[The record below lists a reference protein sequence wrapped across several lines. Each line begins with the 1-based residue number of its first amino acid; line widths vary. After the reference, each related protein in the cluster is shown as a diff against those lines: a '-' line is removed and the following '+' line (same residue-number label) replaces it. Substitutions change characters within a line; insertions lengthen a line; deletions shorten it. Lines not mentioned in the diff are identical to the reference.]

1 MKRRFLA
8 LVLAGCLAAVL
19 STAAWAMSPTG
30 FYLNVE
36 LPSGETIA
44 LDVESGDSI
53 DNVKEELEMK
63 TKIAAGEQ
71 HLYYGGKLL
80 VDGRTLANY
89 NIQKGSTLL
98 LTTKIKGTPAGEKLT
113 EENMSGSTIGA
124 PVTISEKTLNSGTYY
139 LCNNV
144 KLTQALVI
152 QGDVTLDLNGFVLK
166 ITGSGSVIKIES
178 GTLTLVD
185 SHPAAIHKFV
195 KEATGLWTLNENAGT
210 EIVKG
215 GVITGGIGREHSFS
229 SVYGSISENGGG
241 GVFINQDAS
250 FVMESGNIVG
260 CSAVGEHNTAGGV
273 LVARSASFVMKAGK
287 IAGCTAAR
295 GGGVYVADKNEAKTL
310 GRFTM
315 EGGSIVGCVATD
327 ESYSGGGVANH
338 GDFTMTGGTIRSCT
352 ATAGHGGGICSVRQ
366 LHISGSAVVTDCKAG
381 GSYASSGAMLIS
393 PDSTYTAIIAGGTF
407 DGNVVNNK
415 STTITG
421 GTFSDEV
428 QNSGVIENGQ
438 FNGAVNNYEGT
449 IKGGTFYG
457 SVKNESDYDDGV
469 LRRAGTI
476 SGGTFNGTVTNEAA
490 GRISGG
496 TYNGSVYG
504 TFYTVAFVS
513 NGGTAVPNQ
522 KYANTPVTAPTVS
535 RAGYTLVGWYTDEAC
550 TAAYDFTQPVTD
562 SVTLYAK
569 WEAAP
574 RYYYNSGTTTDTD
587 NADEDKKGSPKT
599 FDPGAGIYAVS
610 VALSL
615 TGTAWIGRKRH

>member
-19 STAAWAMSPTG
+19 STAAWATSPTG
-30 FYLNVE
+30 FCLNVE
-36 LPSGETIA
+36 LPSGKTIA

-53 DNVKEELEMK
+53 DNIIGKLETK

-152 QGDVTLDLNGFVLK
+152 QGDVTPDLNGFVLQHENRDAND
-166 ITGSGSVIKIES
+166 SVIKIES

-185 SHPAAIHKFV
+185 SNPDAIHKFV

-250 FVMESGNIVG
+250 FVMEGGNIVG

-295 GGGVYVADKNEAKTL
+295 GGGVYVADRDGDYAL
-310 GRFTM
+310 GSFTM
-315 EGGSIVGCVATD
+315 NGGTIEWCVAYGSAAYD
-327 ESYSGGGVANH
+327 DGGGVNNL
-338 GDFTMTGGTIRSCT
+338 GSFTMNGGTIRNCT
-352 ATAGHGGGICSVRQ
+352 AAYGYGGGISSLRNITICGDAFVRDCTASQ
-366 LHISGSAVVTDCKAG
+366 DKSSAMYLNPSNPADRAVIEG
-381 GSYASSGAMLIS
+381 GTFRGNIYASPYCTGMVAV
-393 PDSTYTAIIAGGTF
+393 TGGTF
-407 DGNVVNNK
+407 DPGQPNG
-415 STTITG
+415 ITLH
-421 GTFSDEV
+421 TV
-428 QNSGVIENGQ
+428 
-438 FNGAVNNYEGT
+438 
-449 IKGGTFYG
+449 
-457 SVKNESDYDDGV
+457 
-469 LRRAGTI
+469 
-476 SGGTFNGTVTNEAA
+476 TFN
-490 GRISGG
+490 
-496 TYNGSVYG
+496 
-504 TFYTVAFVS
+504 S
-513 NGGTAVPNQ
+513 NGGSDVPGQ
-522 KYANTPVTAPTVS
+522 IRANAAATKPADPTRS
-535 RAGYTLVGWYTDEAC
+535 GYVFAGWYTDEAC

-599 FDPGAGIYAVS
+599 FDPGAGLYAVS

>member
-36 LPSGETIA
+36 LPSGKTIA

-53 DNVKEELEMK
+53 DNIKQKVQN
-63 TKIAAGEQ
+63 AAGVSVTEQ
-71 HLYYGGKLL
+71 YLYYGGKFLNN
-80 VDGRTLANY
+80 GRTLADY
-89 NIQKGSTLL
+89 NIQKESTLL
-98 LTTKIKGTPAGEKLT
+98 VASEAKGTPSGTPLTAAEPSKEWVNITEEKVLT
-113 EENMSGSTIGA
+113 E
-124 PVTISEKTLNSGTYY
+124 GTYF

-144 KLTQALVI
+144 NLTHPLVI

-185 SHPAAIHKFV
+185 SHPDAIHKFV

-250 FVMESGNIVG
+250 FVMEGGNIVG

-295 GGGVYVADKNEAKTL
+295 GGGVYVADRDGDYAL
-310 GRFTM
+310 GSFTM
-315 EGGSIVGCVATD
+315 NGGTIEWCVAYGSAAYD
-327 ESYSGGGVANH
+327 DGGGVNNL
-338 GDFTMTGGTIRSCT
+338 GSFTMNGGTIRNCT
-352 ATAGHGGGICSVRQ
+352 AAYGYGGGISSLRNITICGDAFVRDCTASQ
-366 LHISGSAVVTDCKAG
+366 DKSSAMYLNPSNPADRAVIEG
-381 GSYASSGAMLIS
+381 GTFRGNIYASPYCTGMVAV
-393 PDSTYTAIIAGGTF
+393 TGGTF
-407 DGNVVNNK
+407 DPGQPNG
-415 STTITG
+415 ITLH
-421 GTFSDEV
+421 TV
-428 QNSGVIENGQ
+428 
-438 FNGAVNNYEGT
+438 
-449 IKGGTFYG
+449 
-457 SVKNESDYDDGV
+457 
-469 LRRAGTI
+469 
-476 SGGTFNGTVTNEAA
+476 TFN
-490 GRISGG
+490 
-496 TYNGSVYG
+496 
-504 TFYTVAFVS
+504 S
-513 NGGTAVPNQ
+513 NGGSDVPEQ
-522 KYANTPVTAPTVS
+522 IRANAAATKPDS
-535 RAGYTLVGWYTDEAC
+535 RKAGYTLVGWYTDEAC
-550 TAAYDFTQPVTD
+550 TAAYDFTKPVTD
-562 SVTLYAK
+562 NITLYAK

-587 NADEDKKGSPKT
+587 NGDEDKKGSPKT

-610 VALSL
+610 AALSL

>member
-36 LPSGETIA
+36 LPNGETIA

-152 QGDVTLDLNGFVLK
+152 QGDVTLDLNGFVLQHENRDAND
-166 ITGSGSVIKIES
+166 SVIQMDS

-185 SHPAAIHKFV
+185 SNPDAIHKFV

-250 FVMESGNIVG
+250 FVMEGGNIVG

-295 GGGVYVADKNEAKTL
+295 GGGVYVADRDGDYAL
-310 GRFTM
+310 GSFTM
-315 EGGSIVGCVATD
+315 NGGTIEWCVAYGSAAYD
-327 ESYSGGGVANH
+327 DGGGVNNL
-338 GDFTMTGGTIRSCT
+338 GSFTMNGGTIRNCT
-352 ATAGHGGGICSVRQ
+352 AAYGYGGGISSLRNITICGDAFVRDCTASQ
-366 LHISGSAVVTDCKAG
+366 DKSSAMYLNPSNPADRAVIEG
-381 GSYASSGAMLIS
+381 GTFRGNIYASPYCTGMVAV
-393 PDSTYTAIIAGGTF
+393 TGGTF
-407 DGNVVNNK
+407 DPGQPNG
-415 STTITG
+415 ITLH
-421 GTFSDEV
+421 TV
-428 QNSGVIENGQ
+428 
-438 FNGAVNNYEGT
+438 
-449 IKGGTFYG
+449 
-457 SVKNESDYDDGV
+457 
-469 LRRAGTI
+469 
-476 SGGTFNGTVTNEAA
+476 TFN
-490 GRISGG
+490 
-496 TYNGSVYG
+496 
-504 TFYTVAFVS
+504 S
-513 NGGTAVPNQ
+513 NGGSDVPEQ
-522 KYANTPVTAPTVS
+522 IRANAAATKPDS
-535 RAGYTLVGWYTDEAC
+535 RKAGYTLVGWYTDEAC

-562 SVTLYAK
+562 NITLYAK

-599 FDPGAGIYAVS
+599 FDPGVGIYAVS
-610 VALSL
+610 AALSL

>member
-19 STAAWAMSPTG
+19 STAAWATLPTG

-44 LDVESGDSI
+44 LDVASGDSI
-53 DNVKEELEMK
+53 DNIIGKLETK

-152 QGDVTLDLNGFVLK
+152 QGDVTLDLNGFVLQHENRDAND
-166 ITGSGSVIKIES
+166 SVIKIES

-185 SHPAAIHKFV
+185 SNPDAIHKFV

-241 GVFINQDAS
+241 GAFINQDAS
-250 FVMESGNIVG
+250 FVMEGGNIVG

-295 GGGVYVADKNEAKTL
+295 GGGVYVADRDGDYAL
-310 GRFTM
+310 GSFTM
-315 EGGSIVGCVATD
+315 NGGTIEWCVAYGSAAYD
-327 ESYSGGGVANH
+327 DGGGVNNL
-338 GDFTMTGGTIRSCT
+338 GSFTMNGGTIRNCT
-352 ATAGHGGGICSVRQ
+352 AAYGYGGGISSLRNITICGDAFVRDCTASQ
-366 LHISGSAVVTDCKAG
+366 DKSSAMYLNPSNPADRAVIEG
-381 GSYASSGAMLIS
+381 GTFRGNIYASPYCTGMVAV
-393 PDSTYTAIIAGGTF
+393 TGGTF
-407 DGNVVNNK
+407 DPGQPNG
-415 STTITG
+415 ITLH
-421 GTFSDEV
+421 TV
-428 QNSGVIENGQ
+428 
-438 FNGAVNNYEGT
+438 
-449 IKGGTFYG
+449 
-457 SVKNESDYDDGV
+457 
-469 LRRAGTI
+469 
-476 SGGTFNGTVTNEAA
+476 TFN
-490 GRISGG
+490 
-496 TYNGSVYG
+496 
-504 TFYTVAFVS
+504 S
-513 NGGTAVPNQ
+513 NGGSDVPEQ
-522 KYANTPVTAPTVS
+522 IRANAAATKPDS
-535 RAGYTLVGWYTDEAC
+535 RKAGYTLVGWYTNEAC
-550 TAAYDFTQPVTD
+550 TAAYAFTKPVTD

-574 RYYYNSGTTTDTD
+574 RYYYNSGTTTTDTD

>member
-19 STAAWAMSPTG
+19 STAAWATLPTG
-30 FYLNVE
+30 FCLNVE
-36 LPSGETIA
+36 LPSGKTIA
-44 LDVESGDSI
+44 LDMESGDSI
-53 DNVKEELEMK
+53 DNVKQK
-63 TKIAAGEQ
+63 VQNAAGVSVTEQ
-71 HLYYGGKLL
+71 YLYYGGKFLNN
-80 VDGRTLANY
+80 GRTLADY

-152 QGDVTLDLNGFVLK
+152 QGDVTLDLNGFVLQHENRDAND
-166 ITGSGSVIKIES
+166 SVIQMDS

-185 SHPAAIHKFV
+185 SNPDAIHKFV

-250 FVMESGNIVG
+250 FVMEGGNIVG

-295 GGGVYVADKNEAKTL
+295 GGGVYVADRDGDYAL
-310 GRFTM
+310 GSFTM
-315 EGGSIVGCVATD
+315 NGGTIEWCVAYGSAAYD
-327 ESYSGGGVANH
+327 DGGGVNNL
-338 GDFTMTGGTIRSCT
+338 GSFTMNGGTIRNCT
-352 ATAGHGGGICSVRQ
+352 AAYGYGGGISSLRNITICGDAFVRDCTASQ
-366 LHISGSAVVTDCKAG
+366 DKSSAMYLNPSNPADRAVIEG
-381 GSYASSGAMLIS
+381 GTFRGNIYASPYCTGMVAV
-393 PDSTYTAIIAGGTF
+393 TGGTF
-407 DGNVVNNK
+407 DPG
-415 STTITG
+415 
-421 GTFSDEV
+421 
-428 QNSGVIENGQ
+428 QPNGIPLYT
-438 FNGAVNNYEGT
+438 V
-449 IKGGTFYG
+449 
-457 SVKNESDYDDGV
+457 
-469 LRRAGTI
+469 
-476 SGGTFNGTVTNEAA
+476 TFN
-490 GRISGG
+490 
-496 TYNGSVYG
+496 
-504 TFYTVAFVS
+504 S
-513 NGGTAVPNQ
+513 NGGSDVPEQ
-522 KYANTPVTAPTVS
+522 IRANAAATKPDS
-535 RAGYTLVGWYTDEAC
+535 RRAGYTLVGWYTDEAC
-550 TAAYDFTQPVTD
+550 TAAYDFTKPVTD

>member
-19 STAAWAMSPTG
+19 STAAWATLPTG

-44 LDVESGDSI
+44 LDAESGDSI
-53 DNVKEELEMK
+53 DNIKGKLETK

-71 HLYYGGKLL
+71 HLYYGGNLL

-144 KLTQALVI
+144 NLTHPLVI
-152 QGDVTLDLNGFVLK
+152 RGNVTLDLNGFVLK

-178 GTLTLVD
+178 GSLTLVD

-250 FVMESGNIVG
+250 FVMEGGNIVG

-295 GGGVYVADKNEAKTL
+295 GGGVYVADRDGDYAL
-310 GRFTM
+310 GSFTM
-315 EGGSIVGCVATD
+315 NGGTIEWCVAYGSAAYD
-327 ESYSGGGVANH
+327 DGGGVNNL
-338 GDFTMTGGTIRSCT
+338 GSFTMNGGTIRNCT
-352 ATAGHGGGICSVRQ
+352 AAYGYGGGISSLRNITICGDAFVRDCTASQ
-366 LHISGSAVVTDCKAG
+366 DKSSAMYLNPSNPADRAVIEG
-381 GSYASSGAMLIS
+381 GTFRGNIYASPYCTGMVAV
-393 PDSTYTAIIAGGTF
+393 TGGTF
-407 DGNVVNNK
+407 DPGQPNG
-415 STTITG
+415 ITLH
-421 GTFSDEV
+421 TV
-428 QNSGVIENGQ
+428 
-438 FNGAVNNYEGT
+438 
-449 IKGGTFYG
+449 
-457 SVKNESDYDDGV
+457 
-469 LRRAGTI
+469 
-476 SGGTFNGTVTNEAA
+476 TFN
-490 GRISGG
+490 
-496 TYNGSVYG
+496 
-504 TFYTVAFVS
+504 S
-513 NGGTAVPNQ
+513 NGGSDVPEQ
-522 KYANTPVTAPTVS
+522 IRANAAATKPDS
-535 RAGYTLVGWYTDEAC
+535 RKAGYTLVGWYTDEAC
-550 TAAYDFTQPVTD
+550 TAAYDFTKPVTD

-574 RYYYNSGTTTDTD
+574 RYYYNSGTTETGKTDE
-587 NADEDKKGSPKT
+587 NKKGSPKT
-599 FDPGAGIYAVS
+599 FDPGVGIYAVS
-610 VALSL
+610 AALSL

>member
-19 STAAWAMSPTG
+19 STAAWATLPTG

-44 LDVESGDSI
+44 LDAESGDSI
-53 DNVKEELEMK
+53 DNIKGKLETK

-71 HLYYGGKLL
+71 HLYYGGNLL

-144 KLTQALVI
+144 NLTQTLVI
-152 QGDVTLDLNGFVLK
+152 RGNVTLDLNGFVLK
-166 ITGSGSVIKIES
+166 ITGSGSVIKIEN

-250 FVMESGNIVG
+250 FVMEGGNIVG

-295 GGGVYVADKNEAKTL
+295 GGGVYVADRDGDYAL
-310 GRFTM
+310 GSFTM
-315 EGGSIVGCVATD
+315 NGGTIEWCVAYGSAAYD
-327 ESYSGGGVANH
+327 DGGGVNNL
-338 GDFTMTGGTIRSCT
+338 GSFTMNGGTIRNCT
-352 ATAGHGGGICSVRQ
+352 AAYGYGGGISSLRNITICGDAFVRDCTASQ
-366 LHISGSAVVTDCKAG
+366 DESSAMYLNPSNPADRAVIEG
-381 GSYASSGAMLIS
+381 GTFRGNIYASPYCTGMVAV
-393 PDSTYTAIIAGGTF
+393 TGGTF
-407 DGNVVNNK
+407 DPGQPNG
-415 STTITG
+415 ITLY
-421 GTFSDEV
+421 TV
-428 QNSGVIENGQ
+428 
-438 FNGAVNNYEGT
+438 
-449 IKGGTFYG
+449 
-457 SVKNESDYDDGV
+457 
-469 LRRAGTI
+469 
-476 SGGTFNGTVTNEAA
+476 TFN
-490 GRISGG
+490 
-496 TYNGSVYG
+496 
-504 TFYTVAFVS
+504 S
-513 NGGTAVPNQ
+513 NGGSDVPGQ
-522 KYANTPVTAPTVS
+522 IRANAAATAPTVS

-550 TAAYDFTQPVTD
+550 TAAYDFTQPVRD

-587 NADEDKKGSPKT
+587 NADKDKKGSPKT

>member
-19 STAAWAMSPTG
+19 STAAWATSPTG
-30 FYLNVE
+30 FCLNVE
-36 LPSGETIA
+36 LPSGKTIA

-53 DNVKEELEMK
+53 DNVKQK
-63 TKIAAGEQ
+63 VQNAAGVSVTEQ
-71 HLYYGGKLL
+71 YLYYGGKFLNN
-80 VDGRTLANY
+80 GRTLADY
-89 NIQKGSTLL
+89 NIQKESTLL
-98 LTTKIKGTPAGEKLT
+98 VASEEKGVPNGVRLT
-113 EENMSGSTIGA
+113 EESATGIAIELT
-124 PVTISEKTLNSGTYY
+124 EKTTLTAGEYY

-144 KLTQALVI
+144 NLTQTLVI
-152 QGDVTLDLNGFVLK
+152 RGNVTLDLNGFVLK

-185 SHPAAIHKFV
+185 SHPAAIHKFF
-195 KEATGLWTLNENAGT
+195 KNTDDLWMLDESQGAG
-210 EIVKG
+210 IVRG
-215 GVITGGIGREHSFS
+215 GIITGG
-229 SVYGSISENGGG
+229 N
-241 GVFINQDAS
+241 
-250 FVMESGNIVG
+250 
-260 CSAVGEHNTAGGV
+260 AGYND
-273 LVARSASFVMKAGK
+273 
-287 IAGCTAAR
+287 

-315 EGGSIVGCVATD
+315 KGGSIAGCVATD

-366 LHISGSAVVTDCKAG
+366 LHISGSAVVTDCTAG
-381 GSYASSGAMLIS
+381 GSYVSSGAMLIS

-421 GTFSDEV
+421 GTFSGEV

-438 FNGAVNNYEGT
+438 FNRAVNNYEGT

-522 KYANTPVTAPTVS
+522 KYANTPVTAPAVS

-562 SVTLYAK
+562 NITLYAK

-587 NADEDKKGSPKT
+587 NADKDKKGSPKT

-615 TGTAWIGRKRH
+615 TGTALIGRKRH

>member
-19 STAAWAMSPTG
+19 STAAWATSPTG
-30 FYLNVE
+30 FCLNVE
-36 LPSGETIA
+36 LPSGKTIA

-53 DNVKEELEMK
+53 DNVKQK
-63 TKIAAGEQ
+63 VQNAAGVSATEQ
-71 HLYYGGKLL
+71 YLYYGGKLL
-80 VDGRTLANY
+80 VDDRTLANY

-144 KLTQALVI
+144 NLTHPLVI

-250 FVMESGNIVG
+250 FVMEGGNIVG

-295 GGGVYVADKNEAKTL
+295 GGGVYVADRDGDYAL
-310 GRFTM
+310 GSFTM
-315 EGGSIVGCVATD
+315 NGGTIEWCVAYGSAAYD
-327 ESYSGGGVANH
+327 DGGGVNNL
-338 GDFTMTGGTIRSCT
+338 GSFTMNGGTIRNCT
-352 ATAGHGGGICSVRQ
+352 AAYGYGGGISSLRNITICGDAFVRDCTASQ
-366 LHISGSAVVTDCKAG
+366 DKSSAMYLNPSNPADRAVIEG
-381 GSYASSGAMLIS
+381 GTFRGNIYASPYCTGMVAV
-393 PDSTYTAIIAGGTF
+393 TGGTF
-407 DGNVVNNK
+407 DPGQPNG
-415 STTITG
+415 ITLH
-421 GTFSDEV
+421 TV
-428 QNSGVIENGQ
+428 
-438 FNGAVNNYEGT
+438 
-449 IKGGTFYG
+449 
-457 SVKNESDYDDGV
+457 
-469 LRRAGTI
+469 
-476 SGGTFNGTVTNEAA
+476 TFN
-490 GRISGG
+490 
-496 TYNGSVYG
+496 
-504 TFYTVAFVS
+504 S
-513 NGGTAVPNQ
+513 NGGSDVPEQ
-522 KYANTPVTAPTVS
+522 IRANAAATKPADPTRS
-535 RAGYTLVGWYTDEAC
+535 GYVFAGWYTDEAC
-550 TAAYDFTQPVTD
+550 TAAYDFTQPVRD
-562 SVTLYAK
+562 NITLYAK

-574 RYYYNSGTTTDTD
+574 RYYYNSGTTETGKTDE
-587 NADEDKKGSPKT
+587 NKKGSPKT
-599 FDPGAGIYAVS
+599 FDPGVGIYAVS

>member
-1 MKRRFLA
+1 METGKNRYTEGERIRGARFGAHGRERSKRVKRRFLA

-19 STAAWAMSPTG
+19 STAAWATLPTG

-44 LDVESGDSI
+44 LDAESGDSI
-53 DNVKEELEMK
+53 DNIKGKLETK

-71 HLYYGGKLL
+71 HLYYGGNLL

-152 QGDVTLDLNGFVLK
+152 QGDVTLDLNGFVLQHENRDAND
-166 ITGSGSVIKIES
+166 SVIQMDS

-185 SHPAAIHKFV
+185 SNPDAIHKFV

-250 FVMESGNIVG
+250 FVMEGGNIVG
-260 CSAVGEHNTAGGV
+260 CSAVGEHSTAGGV

-295 GGGVYVADKNEAKTL
+295 GGGVYVADRDGDYAL
-310 GRFTM
+310 GSFTM
-315 EGGSIVGCVATD
+315 HGGTIEWCVAYGSAAYD
-327 ESYSGGGVANH
+327 DGGGVNNL
-338 GDFTMTGGTIRSCT
+338 GSFTMNGGTIRNCT
-352 ATAGHGGGICSVRQ
+352 AAYGYGGGISSLRNITICGDAFVRDCTASQ
-366 LHISGSAVVTDCKAG
+366 DKSSAMYLNPSNPADRAVIEG
-381 GSYASSGAMLIS
+381 GTFRGNIYASPYCTGMVAV
-393 PDSTYTAIIAGGTF
+393 TGGTF
-407 DGNVVNNK
+407 DPGQPNG
-415 STTITG
+415 ITLH
-421 GTFSDEV
+421 TV
-428 QNSGVIENGQ
+428 
-438 FNGAVNNYEGT
+438 
-449 IKGGTFYG
+449 
-457 SVKNESDYDDGV
+457 
-469 LRRAGTI
+469 
-476 SGGTFNGTVTNEAA
+476 TFN
-490 GRISGG
+490 
-496 TYNGSVYG
+496 
-504 TFYTVAFVS
+504 S
-513 NGGTAVPNQ
+513 NGGSDVPEQ
-522 KYANTPVTAPTVS
+522 IRANAAATKPADPTRS
-535 RAGYTLVGWYTDEAC
+535 GYVFAGWYTDEAC
-550 TAAYDFTQPVTD
+550 TAAYDFTQPVRD

-587 NADEDKKGSPKT
+587 NGDEDKKGSPKT

>member
-19 STAAWAMSPTG
+19 STAAWATLPTG
-30 FYLNVE
+30 FCLNVE
-36 LPSGETIA
+36 LPSGKTIA

-53 DNVKEELEMK
+53 DNIIGKLETK

-71 HLYYGGKLL
+71 HLYYGGNLL
-80 VDGRTLANY
+80 VAGRTLANY

-152 QGDVTLDLNGFVLK
+152 QGDVTLDLNGFVLQHENRDAND
-166 ITGSGSVIKIES
+166 SVIQMDS

-185 SHPAAIHKFV
+185 SNPDAIHKFV

-250 FVMESGNIVG
+250 FVMEGGNIVG

-295 GGGVYVADKNEAKTL
+295 GGGVYVADRDGDYAL
-310 GRFTM
+310 GSFTM
-315 EGGSIVGCVATD
+315 NGGTIEWCVAYGSAAYD
-327 ESYSGGGVANH
+327 DGGGVNNL
-338 GDFTMTGGTIRSCT
+338 GSFTMNGGTIRNCT
-352 ATAGHGGGICSVRQ
+352 AAYGYGGGISSLRNITICGDAFVRDCTASQ
-366 LHISGSAVVTDCKAG
+366 DKSSAMYLNPSNPADRAVIEG
-381 GSYASSGAMLIS
+381 GTFRGNIYASPYRTGMVAV
-393 PDSTYTAIIAGGTF
+393 TGGTF
-407 DGNVVNNK
+407 DPG
-415 STTITG
+415 
-421 GTFSDEV
+421 
-428 QNSGVIENGQ
+428 QPNGIPLYT
-438 FNGAVNNYEGT
+438 V
-449 IKGGTFYG
+449 
-457 SVKNESDYDDGV
+457 
-469 LRRAGTI
+469 
-476 SGGTFNGTVTNEAA
+476 TFN
-490 GRISGG
+490 
-496 TYNGSVYG
+496 
-504 TFYTVAFVS
+504 S
-513 NGGTAVPNQ
+513 NGGSDVPEQ
-522 KYANTPVTAPTVS
+522 IRANAAATKPDS
-535 RAGYTLVGWYTDEAC
+535 RKAGYTLVGWYTDEAC

>member
-19 STAAWAMSPTG
+19 STAAWATLPTG

-44 LDVESGDSI
+44 LDAESGDSI
-53 DNVKEELEMK
+53 DNIKGKLETK

-71 HLYYGGKLL
+71 HLYYGGNLL

-144 KLTQALVI
+144 NLTHPLVI
-152 QGDVTLDLNGFVLK
+152 RGNVTLDLNGFVLK

-178 GTLTLVD
+178 GSLTLVD

-250 FVMESGNIVG
+250 FVMEGGSIVG

-273 LVARSASFVMKAGK
+273 LVARSANFVMKAGK

-295 GGGVYVADKNEAKTL
+295 GGGVYVADRDGDYAL
-310 GRFTM
+310 GSFTM
-315 EGGSIVGCVATD
+315 NGGTIEWCVAYGSAAYD
-327 ESYSGGGVANH
+327 DGGGVNNL
-338 GDFTMTGGTIRSCT
+338 GSFTMNGGTIRNCT
-352 ATAGHGGGICSVRQ
+352 AAYGYGGGISSLRNITICGDAFVRDCTASQ
-366 LHISGSAVVTDCKAG
+366 DKSSAMYLNPSNPADRAVIEG
-381 GSYASSGAMLIS
+381 GTFRGNIYASPYCTGMVAV
-393 PDSTYTAIIAGGTF
+393 TGGTF
-407 DGNVVNNK
+407 DPGQPNG
-415 STTITG
+415 ITLH
-421 GTFSDEV
+421 TV
-428 QNSGVIENGQ
+428 
-438 FNGAVNNYEGT
+438 
-449 IKGGTFYG
+449 
-457 SVKNESDYDDGV
+457 
-469 LRRAGTI
+469 
-476 SGGTFNGTVTNEAA
+476 TFN
-490 GRISGG
+490 
-496 TYNGSVYG
+496 
-504 TFYTVAFVS
+504 S
-513 NGGTAVPNQ
+513 NGGSDVPEQ
-522 KYANTPVTAPTVS
+522 IRANAAATKPDS
-535 RAGYTLVGWYTDEAC
+535 RKAGYTLVGWYTDEAC

-562 SVTLYAK
+562 NITLYAK

-587 NADEDKKGSPKT
+587 TADKDKKGSPKT

>member
-19 STAAWAMSPTG
+19 STAAWATSPTG

-36 LPSGETIA
+36 LPSGETIV
-44 LDVESGDSI
+44 LDAESGDSI
-53 DNVKEELEMK
+53 DNVKQK
-63 TKIAAGEQ
+63 VQNAAGVSVTEQ
-71 HLYYGGKLL
+71 YLYYGGKLL

-152 QGDVTLDLNGFVLK
+152 QGDVTLDLNGFVLQHENRDAND
-166 ITGSGSVIKIES
+166 SVIQVDS

-185 SHPAAIHKFV
+185 SHPYAIHKFV
-195 KEATGLWTLNENAGT
+195 KESTGLWTLNENAGT

-250 FVMESGNIVG
+250 FVMEGGNIVG

-295 GGGVYVADKNEAKTL
+295 GGGVYVADRDGDYAL
-310 GRFTM
+310 GSFTM
-315 EGGSIVGCVATD
+315 NGGTIEWCVAYGSAAYD
-327 ESYSGGGVANH
+327 DGGGVNNL
-338 GDFTMTGGTIRSCT
+338 GSFTMNGGTIRSCT
-352 ATAGHGGGICSVRQ
+352 ATGHGGGISSLRNITICGDAFVRDCTASQ
-366 LHISGSAVVTDCKAG
+366 DKSSAMYLNPSNPADRAVIEG
-381 GSYASSGAMLIS
+381 GTFRGNIYASPYCTGMVAV
-393 PDSTYTAIIAGGTF
+393 TGGTF
-407 DGNVVNNK
+407 DPGQPNG
-415 STTITG
+415 ITLH
-421 GTFSDEV
+421 TV
-428 QNSGVIENGQ
+428 
-438 FNGAVNNYEGT
+438 
-449 IKGGTFYG
+449 
-457 SVKNESDYDDGV
+457 
-469 LRRAGTI
+469 
-476 SGGTFNGTVTNEAA
+476 TFN
-490 GRISGG
+490 
-496 TYNGSVYG
+496 
-504 TFYTVAFVS
+504 S
-513 NGGTAVPNQ
+513 NGGSDVPEQ
-522 KYANTPVTAPTVS
+522 IRANAAATKPDS
-535 RAGYTLVGWYTDEAC
+535 RKAGYTLVGWYTDEAC

>member
-19 STAAWAMSPTG
+19 STAAWATLPTG

-152 QGDVTLDLNGFVLK
+152 QGDVTLDLNGFVLQHENRDAND
-166 ITGSGSVIKIES
+166 SVIQIDS

-185 SHPAAIHKFV
+185 SNPDAIHKFV

-250 FVMESGNIVG
+250 FVMEGGNIVG

-295 GGGVYVADKNEAKTL
+295 GGGVYVADRDGDYAL
-310 GRFTM
+310 GSFTM
-315 EGGSIVGCVATD
+315 NGGTIEWCVAYGSAAYD
-327 ESYSGGGVANH
+327 DGGGVNNL
-338 GDFTMTGGTIRSCT
+338 GSFTMNGGTIRNCT
-352 ATAGHGGGICSVRQ
+352 AAYGYGGGISSLRNITICGDAFVRDCTARQ
-366 LHISGSAVVTDCKAG
+366 DKSSAMYLNPSNPADRAVIEG
-381 GSYASSGAMLIS
+381 GTFRGNIYASPYCTGMVAV
-393 PDSTYTAIIAGGTF
+393 TGGTF
-407 DGNVVNNK
+407 DPG
-415 STTITG
+415 
-421 GTFSDEV
+421 
-428 QNSGVIENGQ
+428 QPNGIPLYT
-438 FNGAVNNYEGT
+438 V
-449 IKGGTFYG
+449 
-457 SVKNESDYDDGV
+457 
-469 LRRAGTI
+469 
-476 SGGTFNGTVTNEAA
+476 TFN
-490 GRISGG
+490 
-496 TYNGSVYG
+496 
-504 TFYTVAFVS
+504 S
-513 NGGTAVPNQ
+513 NGGSDVPEQ
-522 KYANTPVTAPTVS
+522 IRANAAATKPDS
-535 RAGYTLVGWYTDEAC
+535 RKAGYTLVGWYTDEAC

-610 VALSL
+610 AALSL

>member
-36 LPSGETIA
+36 LPSGKTIA

-53 DNVKEELEMK
+53 DNIKQKVQN
-63 TKIAAGEQ
+63 AAGVSVTEQ
-71 HLYYGGKLL
+71 YLYYGGKFLNN
-80 VDGRTLANY
+80 GRTLADY
-89 NIQKGSTLL
+89 NIQKESTLL
-98 LTTKIKGTPAGEKLT
+98 VASEAKGTPSGTPLIAAEPPKEWVDITEEKVLT
-113 EENMSGSTIGA
+113 E
-124 PVTISEKTLNSGTYY
+124 GTYF

-144 KLTQALVI
+144 NLTHPLVI

-185 SHPAAIHKFV
+185 SNPDAIHKFV

-210 EIVKG
+210 KIVKG

-250 FVMESGNIVG
+250 FVMEGGNIVG

-295 GGGVYVADKNEAKTL
+295 GGGVYVADRDGDYAL
-310 GRFTM
+310 GSFTM
-315 EGGSIVGCVATD
+315 NGGTIEWCVAYGSAAYD
-327 ESYSGGGVANH
+327 DGGGVNNL
-338 GDFTMTGGTIRSCT
+338 GSFTMNGGTIRNCT
-352 ATAGHGGGICSVRQ
+352 AAYGYGGGISSLRNITICGDAFVRDCTASQ
-366 LHISGSAVVTDCKAG
+366 DKSSAMYLNPSNPADRAVIEG
-381 GSYASSGAMLIS
+381 GTFRGNIYASPYCTGMVAV
-393 PDSTYTAIIAGGTF
+393 TGGTF
-407 DGNVVNNK
+407 DPGQPNG
-415 STTITG
+415 ITLH
-421 GTFSDEV
+421 TV
-428 QNSGVIENGQ
+428 
-438 FNGAVNNYEGT
+438 
-449 IKGGTFYG
+449 
-457 SVKNESDYDDGV
+457 
-469 LRRAGTI
+469 
-476 SGGTFNGTVTNEAA
+476 TFN
-490 GRISGG
+490 
-496 TYNGSVYG
+496 
-504 TFYTVAFVS
+504 S
-513 NGGTAVPNQ
+513 NGGSDVPEQ
-522 KYANTPVTAPTVS
+522 IRANAAATKPDS
-535 RAGYTLVGWYTDEAC
+535 RKAGYTLVGWYTDEAC
-550 TAAYDFTQPVTD
+550 TAAYDFTKPVTD
-562 SVTLYAK
+562 NITLYAK

>member
-53 DNVKEELEMK
+53 DNVKQK
-63 TKIAAGEQ
+63 VQNAAGVSVTEQ
-71 HLYYGGKLL
+71 YLYYGGKFLNN
-80 VDGRTLANY
+80 GRTLADY
-89 NIQKGSTLL
+89 NIQKESTLL
-98 LTTKIKGTPAGEKLT
+98 VASEAKGTPSGTPLTAAEPSNEWVNITEEKVLT
-113 EENMSGSTIGA
+113 E
-124 PVTISEKTLNSGTYY
+124 GTYF

-144 KLTQALVI
+144 NLTQALVI

-250 FVMESGNIVG
+250 FVMEGGNIVG

-295 GGGVYVADKNEAKTL
+295 GGGVYVADRDGDYAL
-310 GRFTM
+310 GSFTM
-315 EGGSIVGCVATD
+315 NGGTIEWCVAYGSAAYD
-327 ESYSGGGVANH
+327 DGGGVNNL
-338 GDFTMTGGTIRSCT
+338 GSFTMNGGTIRNCT
-352 ATAGHGGGICSVRQ
+352 AAYGYGGGISSLRNITICGDAFVRDCTASQ
-366 LHISGSAVVTDCKAG
+366 DKSSAMYLNPSNPADRAVIEG
-381 GSYASSGAMLIS
+381 GTFRGNIYASPYCTGMVAV
-393 PDSTYTAIIAGGTF
+393 TGGTF
-407 DGNVVNNK
+407 DPGQPNG
-415 STTITG
+415 ITLH
-421 GTFSDEV
+421 TV
-428 QNSGVIENGQ
+428 
-438 FNGAVNNYEGT
+438 
-449 IKGGTFYG
+449 
-457 SVKNESDYDDGV
+457 
-469 LRRAGTI
+469 
-476 SGGTFNGTVTNEAA
+476 TFN
-490 GRISGG
+490 
-496 TYNGSVYG
+496 
-504 TFYTVAFVS
+504 S
-513 NGGTAVPNQ
+513 NGGSDVPEQ
-522 KYANTPVTAPTVS
+522 IRANAAATKPDS
-535 RAGYTLVGWYTDEAC
+535 RKAGYTLVGWYTDEAC
-550 TAAYDFTQPVTD
+550 TAAYDFTKPVTD

-599 FDPGAGIYAVS
+599 FDPGAGLYAVS

>member
-44 LDVESGDSI
+44 LDAESGDSI
-53 DNVKEELEMK
+53 DNIKGKLETK

-71 HLYYGGKLL
+71 HLYYGGNLL

-152 QGDVTLDLNGFVLK
+152 QGDVTLDLNGFVLQHENRDAND
-166 ITGSGSVIKIES
+166 SVIQMDS

-185 SHPAAIHKFV
+185 SNPDAIHKFV

-250 FVMESGNIVG
+250 FVMEGGNIVG

-295 GGGVYVADKNEAKTL
+295 GGGVYVADRDGDYAL
-310 GRFTM
+310 GSFTM
-315 EGGSIVGCVATD
+315 NGGTIEWCVAYGSAAYD
-327 ESYSGGGVANH
+327 DGGGVNNL
-338 GDFTMTGGTIRSCT
+338 GSFTMNGGTIRNCT
-352 ATAGHGGGICSVRQ
+352 AVYGYGGGISSLRNITICGDAFVRDCTASQ
-366 LHISGSAVVTDCKAG
+366 DKSSAMYLNPSNPADRAVIEG
-381 GSYASSGAMLIS
+381 GTFRGNIYASPYRTGMVAV
-393 PDSTYTAIIAGGTF
+393 TGGTF
-407 DGNVVNNK
+407 DPGQPNG
-415 STTITG
+415 ITLH
-421 GTFSDEV
+421 TV
-428 QNSGVIENGQ
+428 
-438 FNGAVNNYEGT
+438 
-449 IKGGTFYG
+449 
-457 SVKNESDYDDGV
+457 
-469 LRRAGTI
+469 
-476 SGGTFNGTVTNEAA
+476 TFN
-490 GRISGG
+490 
-496 TYNGSVYG
+496 
-504 TFYTVAFVS
+504 S
-513 NGGTAVPNQ
+513 NGGSDVPEQ
-522 KYANTPVTAPTVS
+522 IRANAAATKPDS
-535 RAGYTLVGWYTDEAC
+535 RKAGYTLVGWYTDEAC
-550 TAAYDFTQPVTD
+550 TAAYDFTKLVTD

-574 RYYYNSGTTTDTD
+574 RYYYNSGTTETGKTDE
-587 NADEDKKGSPKT
+587 NKKGSPKT

-615 TGTAWIGRKRH
+615 TGTAWICRKRH

>member
-19 STAAWAMSPTG
+19 STAAWATLPTG

-44 LDVESGDSI
+44 LDAESGDSI
-53 DNVKEELEMK
+53 DNIKGKLETK

-71 HLYYGGKLL
+71 HLYYGGNLL

-124 PVTISEKTLNSGTYY
+124 PVTISEKTLDSGTYY

-144 KLTQALVI
+144 NLTHPLVI
-152 QGDVTLDLNGFVLK
+152 RGDVTLDLNGFVLK

-195 KEATGLWTLNENAGT
+195 KNTDDLWMLDESQGAG
-210 EIVKG
+210 IVRG
-215 GVITGGIGREHSFS
+215 GIITGGNAG
-229 SVYGSISENGGG
+229 YNDGG
-241 GVFINQDAS
+241 GVYVCPGAGL
-250 FVMESGNIVG
+250 VMRGGSIVGCKAKQGGGVYVADKNEAKTLGRFTMKGGSIVG

-295 GGGVYVADKNEAKTL
+295 GGGVYVADRDGDYAL
-310 GRFTM
+310 GSFTM
-315 EGGSIVGCVATD
+315 NGGTIEWCVAYGSAAYD
-327 ESYSGGGVANH
+327 DGGGVNNL
-338 GDFTMTGGTIRSCT
+338 GSFTMNGGTIRNCT
-352 ATAGHGGGICSVRQ
+352 AAYGYGGGISSLRNITICGDAFVRDCTASQ
-366 LHISGSAVVTDCKAG
+366 DKSSAMYLNPSNPADRAVIEG
-381 GSYASSGAMLIS
+381 GTFRGNIYASPYCTGMVAV
-393 PDSTYTAIIAGGTF
+393 TGGTF
-407 DGNVVNNK
+407 DPGQPNG
-415 STTITG
+415 ITLH
-421 GTFSDEV
+421 TV
-428 QNSGVIENGQ
+428 
-438 FNGAVNNYEGT
+438 
-449 IKGGTFYG
+449 
-457 SVKNESDYDDGV
+457 
-469 LRRAGTI
+469 
-476 SGGTFNGTVTNEAA
+476 TFN
-490 GRISGG
+490 
-496 TYNGSVYG
+496 
-504 TFYTVAFVS
+504 S
-513 NGGTAVPNQ
+513 NGGSDVPGQ
-522 KYANTPVTAPTVS
+522 IRANAAATKPADPTRS
-535 RAGYTLVGWYTDEAC
+535 GYVFAGWYTDEAC
-550 TAAYDFTQPVTD
+550 TAAYDFTKPVTD
-562 SVTLYAK
+562 SISLYAK

-599 FDPGAGIYAVS
+599 FDPGVGIYAVS

>member
-19 STAAWAMSPTG
+19 STAAWATLPTG

-44 LDVESGDSI
+44 LDAESGDSI
-53 DNVKEELEMK
+53 DNVKGKLETK

-71 HLYYGGKLL
+71 HLYYGGNSL

-152 QGDVTLDLNGFVLK
+152 QGDVTLDLNGFVLQHENRDAND
-166 ITGSGSVIKIES
+166 SVIQMNS

-185 SHPAAIHKFV
+185 SNPDAIHKFV

-250 FVMESGNIVG
+250 FVMEGGNIVG

-295 GGGVYVADKNEAKTL
+295 GGGVYVADRDGDYAL
-310 GRFTM
+310 GSFTM
-315 EGGSIVGCVATD
+315 NGGTIEWCVAYGSAAYD
-327 ESYSGGGVANH
+327 DGGGVNNL
-338 GDFTMTGGTIRSCT
+338 GSFTMNGGTIRNCT
-352 ATAGHGGGICSVRQ
+352 AAYGYGGGISSLRNITICGDAFVRDCTASQ
-366 LHISGSAVVTDCKAG
+366 DKSSAMYLNPSNPADRAVIEG
-381 GSYASSGAMLIS
+381 GTFRGNIYASPYCTGMVAV
-393 PDSTYTAIIAGGTF
+393 TGGTF
-407 DGNVVNNK
+407 DPGQPNG
-415 STTITG
+415 ITLH
-421 GTFSDEV
+421 TV
-428 QNSGVIENGQ
+428 
-438 FNGAVNNYEGT
+438 
-449 IKGGTFYG
+449 
-457 SVKNESDYDDGV
+457 
-469 LRRAGTI
+469 
-476 SGGTFNGTVTNEAA
+476 TFN
-490 GRISGG
+490 
-496 TYNGSVYG
+496 
-504 TFYTVAFVS
+504 S
-513 NGGTAVPNQ
+513 NGGSDVPEQ
-522 KYANTPVTAPTVS
+522 IRANAAATKPDS
-535 RAGYTLVGWYTDEAC
+535 RKAGYTLVGWYTDETC

>member
-19 STAAWAMSPTG
+19 STAAWATSPTG
-30 FYLNVE
+30 FCLNVE
-36 LPSGETIA
+36 LPSGKTIA

-53 DNVKEELEMK
+53 DNVKQK
-63 TKIAAGEQ
+63 VQNAAGVSVTEQ
-71 HLYYGGKLL
+71 YLYYGGKFLNN
-80 VDGRTLANY
+80 GRTLADY
-89 NIQKGSTLL
+89 NIQKESTLL
-98 LTTKIKGTPAGEKLT
+98 VASEEKGVPNGVRLT
-113 EENMSGSTIGA
+113 EESATGIAIELT
-124 PVTISEKTLNSGTYY
+124 EKTTLTAGEYY

-144 KLTQALVI
+144 NLTQTLVI
-152 QGDVTLDLNGFVLK
+152 RGNVTLDLNGFVLK

-195 KEATGLWTLNENAGT
+195 KNTDDLWMLDESQGAG
-210 EIVKG
+210 IVRG
-215 GVITGGIGREHSFS
+215 GIITGGNAG
-229 SVYGSISENGGG
+229 YNDGG
-241 GVFINQDAS
+241 GVYVCPGAGL
-250 FVMESGNIVG
+250 VMRGGSIVG
-260 CSAVGEHNTAGGV
+260 C
-273 LVARSASFVMKAGK
+273 KAK
-287 IAGCTAAR
+287 Q

-315 EGGSIVGCVATD
+315 DGGSIVGCVATD
-327 ESYSGGGVANH
+327 ESYSGGGVSNH

-366 LHISGSAVVTDCKAG
+366 MSISGSAVVTDCKAG
-381 GSYASSGAMLIS
+381 GSYVSSGAMLIS
-393 PDSTYTAIIAGGTF
+393 PDSTYTAVIAGGTF

-421 GTFSDEV
+421 GTFSGQV
-428 QNSGVIENGQ
+428 RNSGVIENGQ

-449 IKGGTFYG
+449 IKGGTFNG

-476 SGGTFNGTVTNEAA
+476 SGGTFNENVTNEGA

-496 TYNGSVYG
+496 TFNGSLDG
-504 TFYTVAFVS
+504 TFYTVAFES
-513 NGGTAVPNQ
+513 NGGSDVPGQ
-522 KYANTPVTAPTVS
+522 IRANAAATKPADPTRS
-535 RAGYTLVGWYTDEAC
+535 GYVFAGWYTDETC

-587 NADEDKKGSPKT
+587 NADEDKKDSPKT

>member
-19 STAAWAMSPTG
+19 STAAWATLPTG
-30 FYLNVE
+30 SYLNVE

-44 LDVESGDSI
+44 LDAESGDSI
-53 DNVKEELEMK
+53 DNIKGKLETK

-195 KEATGLWTLNENAGT
+195 KNTDDLWMLDESQGAG
-210 EIVKG
+210 IVRG
-215 GVITGGIGREHSFS
+215 GVITGG
-229 SVYGSISENGGG
+229 N
-241 GVFINQDAS
+241 
-250 FVMESGNIVG
+250 
-260 CSAVGEHNTAGGV
+260 AGYND
-273 LVARSASFVMKAGK
+273 
-287 IAGCTAAR
+287 
-295 GGGVYVADKNEAKTL
+295 GGGVYVCPGAGL
-310 GRFTM
+310 VMR
-315 EGGSIVGCVATD
+315 GGSIVGCVATD
-327 ESYSGGGVANH
+327 ESYSGGGVSNH
-338 GDFTMTGGTIRSCT
+338 GEFTMTGGTIRSCT

-366 LHISGSAVVTDCKAG
+366 LHISGSAVITDCKAG
-381 GSYASSGAMLIS
+381 GSYVSSGAMLIS

-421 GTFSDEV
+421 GTFSGEV

-449 IKGGTFYG
+449 IKGGTFNG

-522 KYANTPVTAPTVS
+522 TPTRLSPHPLSAKPGIPLW
-535 RAGYTLVGWYTDEAC
+535 AG
-550 TAAYDFTQPVTD
+550 TQTRR
-562 SVTLYAK
+562 
-569 WEAAP
+569 AP
-574 RYYYNSGTTTDTD
+574 RPTTLP
-587 NADEDKKGSPKT
+587 SP
-599 FDPGAGIYAVS
+599 
-610 VALSL
+610 
-615 TGTAWIGRKRH
+615 

>member
-36 LPSGETIA
+36 LPSGKTIA

-53 DNVKEELEMK
+53 DNVKQK
-63 TKIAAGEQ
+63 VQNAAGVSVTEQ
-71 HLYYGGKLL
+71 YLYYGGKFLNN
-80 VDGRTLANY
+80 GRTLADY
-89 NIQKGSTLL
+89 NIQKESTLL
-98 LTTKIKGTPAGEKLT
+98 VASEAKGTPSGTPLTAAEPSKEWVNITEEKVLT
-113 EENMSGSTIGA
+113 E
-124 PVTISEKTLNSGTYY
+124 GTYF

-144 KLTQALVI
+144 NLTHPLVI

-195 KEATGLWTLNENAGT
+195 KNTDDLWMLDESQGTG
-210 EIVKG
+210 IVRG

-250 FVMESGNIVG
+250 FVMEGGNIVG

-295 GGGVYVADKNEAKTL
+295 GGGVYVADRDGDYAL
-310 GRFTM
+310 GSFTM
-315 EGGSIVGCVATD
+315 NGGTIEWCVAYGSAAYD
-327 ESYSGGGVANH
+327 DGGGVNNL
-338 GDFTMTGGTIRSCT
+338 GSFTMNGGTIRNCT
-352 ATAGHGGGICSVRQ
+352 AAYGYGGGISSLRNITICGDAFVRDCTASQ
-366 LHISGSAVVTDCKAG
+366 DKSSAMYLNPSNPADRAVIEG
-381 GSYASSGAMLIS
+381 GTFRGNIYASPYCTGMVAV
-393 PDSTYTAIIAGGTF
+393 TGGTF
-407 DGNVVNNK
+407 DPGQPNG
-415 STTITG
+415 ITLH
-421 GTFSDEV
+421 TV
-428 QNSGVIENGQ
+428 
-438 FNGAVNNYEGT
+438 
-449 IKGGTFYG
+449 
-457 SVKNESDYDDGV
+457 
-469 LRRAGTI
+469 
-476 SGGTFNGTVTNEAA
+476 TFN
-490 GRISGG
+490 
-496 TYNGSVYG
+496 
-504 TFYTVAFVS
+504 S
-513 NGGTAVPNQ
+513 NGGSDVPEQ
-522 KYANTPVTAPTVS
+522 IRANAAATKPDS
-535 RAGYTLVGWYTDEAC
+535 RKAGYTLVGWYTDEAC

-574 RYYYNSGTTTDTD
+574 RYYYNSGTTETGKTDE
-587 NADEDKKGSPKT
+587 NKKGSPKT

>member
-1 MKRRFLA
+1 MKRRFLT

-30 FYLNVE
+30 FCLNVE
-36 LPSGETIA
+36 LPSGKTIA

-53 DNVKEELEMK
+53 DNVKQK
-63 TKIAAGEQ
+63 VQNAAGVSVTEQ
-71 HLYYGGKLL
+71 YLYYGGKFLNN
-80 VDGRTLANY
+80 GRTLADY
-89 NIQKGSTLL
+89 NIQKESTLL
-98 LTTKIKGTPAGEKLT
+98 VASEAKGTPSGTPLTAAEPSKEWVDITEEKVLT
-113 EENMSGSTIGA
+113 E
-124 PVTISEKTLNSGTYY
+124 GTYF

-144 KLTQALVI
+144 NLTHPLVI

-250 FVMESGNIVG
+250 FVMEGGNIVG

-295 GGGVYVADKNEAKTL
+295 GGGVYVADRDGDYAL
-310 GRFTM
+310 GSFTM
-315 EGGSIVGCVATD
+315 NGGTIEWCVAYGSAAYD
-327 ESYSGGGVANH
+327 DGGGVNNL
-338 GDFTMTGGTIRSCT
+338 GSFTMNGGTIRNCT
-352 ATAGHGGGICSVRQ
+352 AAYGYGGGISSLRNITIYGDAFVRDCTASQ
-366 LHISGSAVVTDCKAG
+366 DKSSAMYLNPSNPADRAVIEG
-381 GSYASSGAMLIS
+381 GTFRGNIYASPYCTGMVAV
-393 PDSTYTAIIAGGTF
+393 TGGTF
-407 DGNVVNNK
+407 DPGQPNG
-415 STTITG
+415 ITLH
-421 GTFSDEV
+421 TV
-428 QNSGVIENGQ
+428 
-438 FNGAVNNYEGT
+438 
-449 IKGGTFYG
+449 
-457 SVKNESDYDDGV
+457 
-469 LRRAGTI
+469 
-476 SGGTFNGTVTNEAA
+476 TFN
-490 GRISGG
+490 
-496 TYNGSVYG
+496 
-504 TFYTVAFVS
+504 S
-513 NGGTAVPNQ
+513 NGGSDVPEQ
-522 KYANTPVTAPTVS
+522 IRANAAAIKPADPTRS
-535 RAGYTLVGWYTDEAC
+535 GYVFAGWYTDKAC

-599 FDPGAGIYAVS
+599 FDPGVGIYAVS
-610 VALSL
+610 AALSL

>member
-19 STAAWAMSPTG
+19 STAAWAMLPTG

-44 LDVESGDSI
+44 LDAESGDSI

-124 PVTISEKTLNSGTYY
+124 PVTINEKTLNSGTYY

-185 SHPAAIHKFV
+185 SNPDAIHKFV

-250 FVMESGNIVG
+250 FVMEGGNIVG

-295 GGGVYVADKNEAKTL
+295 GGGVYVADRDGDYAL
-310 GRFTM
+310 GSFTM
-315 EGGSIVGCVATD
+315 NGGTIEWCVAYGSAAYD
-327 ESYSGGGVANH
+327 DGGGVNNL
-338 GDFTMTGGTIRSCT
+338 GSFTMNGGTIRNCT
-352 ATAGHGGGICSVRQ
+352 AAYGYGGGISSLRNITICGDAFVRDCTASQ
-366 LHISGSAVVTDCKAG
+366 DKSSAMYLNPSNPADRAVIEG
-381 GSYASSGAMLIS
+381 GTFRGNIYASPYCTGMVAV
-393 PDSTYTAIIAGGTF
+393 TGGTF
-407 DGNVVNNK
+407 DPG
-415 STTITG
+415 
-421 GTFSDEV
+421 
-428 QNSGVIENGQ
+428 QPNGIPLYT
-438 FNGAVNNYEGT
+438 V
-449 IKGGTFYG
+449 
-457 SVKNESDYDDGV
+457 
-469 LRRAGTI
+469 
-476 SGGTFNGTVTNEAA
+476 TFN
-490 GRISGG
+490 
-496 TYNGSVYG
+496 
-504 TFYTVAFVS
+504 S
-513 NGGTAVPNQ
+513 NGGSDVPGQ
-522 KYANTPVTAPTVS
+522 IRANAAATKPDS
-535 RAGYTLVGWYTDEAC
+535 RKAGYTLVGWYTDEAC
-550 TAAYDFTQPVTD
+550 TAAYDFTKPVTD
-562 SVTLYAK
+562 NITLYAK

-587 NADEDKKGSPKT
+587 NGDEDKKGSPKT

>member
-19 STAAWAMSPTG
+19 STAAWATLPTG

-44 LDVESGDSI
+44 LDAASGDSI
-53 DNVKEELEMK
+53 DNIIGKLETK

-144 KLTQALVI
+144 NLTQTLVI
-152 QGDVTLDLNGFVLK
+152 RGNVTLDLNGFVLK

-195 KEATGLWTLNENAGT
+195 KNTDDLWMLDESQGAG
-210 EIVKG
+210 IVRG
-215 GVITGGIGREHSFS
+215 GIITGG
-229 SVYGSISENGGG
+229 N
-241 GVFINQDAS
+241 
-250 FVMESGNIVG
+250 
-260 CSAVGEHNTAGGV
+260 AGYND
-273 LVARSASFVMKAGK
+273 
-287 IAGCTAAR
+287 
-295 GGGVYVADKNEAKTL
+295 GGGVYVCPGAGL
-310 GRFTM
+310 VMR
-315 EGGSIVGCVATD
+315 GGSIVGCVATD
-327 ESYSGGGVANH
+327 DSAGGGGVANH
-338 GDFTMTGGTIRSCT
+338 GDFTMTGGTIHRCST
-352 ATAGHGGGICSVRQ
+352 TEGSGGGICSVRQ

-381 GSYASSGAMLIS
+381 GSYVSSGAMLIS
-393 PDSTYTAIIAGGTF
+393 PDSTYTAVIAGGTF
-407 DGNVVNNK
+407 DGNVENNK

-421 GTFSDEV
+421 GTFNGQV
-428 QNSGVIENGQ
+428 RNSGVIENGQ

-457 SVKNESDYDDGV
+457 SVKNSGECDLGTPFHI
-469 LRRAGTI
+469 GTI
-476 SGGTFNGTVTNEAA
+476 SGGTFNGNVTNEEA

-496 TYNGSVYG
+496 TFNGSVYG

-522 KYANTPVTAPTVS
+522 KYANTPVTAPAVS

-550 TAAYDFTQPVTD
+550 TAAYDFTQPVMD

-587 NADEDKKGSPKT
+587 NGDEDKKGSPKT

-610 VALSL
+610 AALSL

>member
-19 STAAWAMSPTG
+19 STAAWATLPTG

-44 LDVESGDSI
+44 LDAESGDSI
-53 DNVKEELEMK
+53 DNVKQK
-63 TKIAAGEQ
+63 VQNAAGVSVTEQ
-71 HLYYGGKLL
+71 YLYYGGKFLNN
-80 VDGRTLANY
+80 GRTLADY
-89 NIQKGSTLL
+89 NIQKESTLL
-98 LTTKIKGTPAGEKLT
+98 VASEAKGTPSGTPLTAAEPSKEWVNITEEKVLT
-113 EENMSGSTIGA
+113 E
-124 PVTISEKTLNSGTYY
+124 GTYF

-144 KLTQALVI
+144 NLTQTLVI
-152 QGDVTLDLNGFVLK
+152 RGNVTLDLNGFVLK

-178 GTLTLVD
+178 GSLTLVD

-250 FVMESGNIVG
+250 FVMEGGNIVG
-260 CSAVGEHNTAGGV
+260 CSAVGEHSTAGGV

-295 GGGVYVADKNEAKTL
+295 GGGVYVADRDGDYAL
-310 GRFTM
+310 GSFTM
-315 EGGSIVGCVATD
+315 NGGTIEWCVAYGSAAYD
-327 ESYSGGGVANH
+327 DGGGVNNL
-338 GDFTMTGGTIRSCT
+338 GSFTMNGGTIRNCT
-352 ATAGHGGGICSVRQ
+352 AAYGYGGGISSLRNITICGDAFVRDCTASQ
-366 LHISGSAVVTDCKAG
+366 DKSSAMYLNPSNPADRAVIEG
-381 GSYASSGAMLIS
+381 GTFRGNIYASPYCTGMVAV
-393 PDSTYTAIIAGGTF
+393 TGGTF
-407 DGNVVNNK
+407 DPGQPNG
-415 STTITG
+415 ITLH
-421 GTFSDEV
+421 TV
-428 QNSGVIENGQ
+428 
-438 FNGAVNNYEGT
+438 
-449 IKGGTFYG
+449 
-457 SVKNESDYDDGV
+457 
-469 LRRAGTI
+469 
-476 SGGTFNGTVTNEAA
+476 TFN
-490 GRISGG
+490 
-496 TYNGSVYG
+496 
-504 TFYTVAFVS
+504 S
-513 NGGTAVPNQ
+513 NGGSDVPEQ
-522 KYANTPVTAPTVS
+522 IRANAAATKPADPTRS
-535 RAGYTLVGWYTDEAC
+535 GYVFAGWYTDEAC
-550 TAAYDFTQPVTD
+550 TAAYDFTQPVRD